1 MGIEMDEVEMREVI
15 LLSTAGYRCHY
26 DSTNGICAGGSSNE
40 TPLAFSVSF
49 SATMWFEVD
58 TVALRQLF
66 LRVLPCLSTSAPHFR
81 VCPPVLHTSV
91 SVHQCS
97 TLPCLYTS
105 APHFRVCPPVLHT
118 CIHRRRN
125 THNNCLVHNLLKP
138 RGHLQHCIL
147 VQINSVHTAITYRYK
162 LHFNTLRAGGADLR
176 L

>member
-49 SATMWFEVD
+49 SAPMWFEVD

-66 LRVLPCLSTSAPHFR
+66 LRVLPCLS
-81 VCPPVLHTSV
+81 
-91 SVHQCS
+91 
-97 TLPCLYTS
+97 TS